1 MTCRNIVV
9 IGASAGGVDAL
20 MRLAALLPADMKAAV
35 LIVLH
40 VGAGISRLADLLN
53 HAGSLPAGQPGD
65 GEEIR
70 AGHIYVA
77 PPDLHMVVE
86 GDRIRLLRGPKENF
100 SRPAI
105 DPLFRSAAAAFGQQV
120 VGIVLTGQLS
130 DGSAGLV
137 AIKDKG
143 GI

>member
-40 VGAGISRLADLLN
+40 VGAGISRLAELLN
-53 HAGSLPAGQPGD
+53 HAGPLPAGQPGD

-77 PPDLHMVVE
+77 PPDC
-86 GDRIRLLRGPKENF
+86 
-100 SRPAI
+100 
-105 DPLFRSAAAAFGQQV
+105 
-120 VGIVLTGQLS
+120 T
-130 DGSAGLV
+130 
-137 AIKDKG
+137 
-143 GI
+143 